1 MSKKIYKNI
10 LFKYFAKLDTK
21 THLNIWKILLKY
33 SDIKNK
39 YNYNHIL
46 EEVNKSPE
54 SVKNIDIIQLDI
66 IRTSF
71 DTEEE
76 SKRKKIGNMLKAIS
90 KELPSLNY
98 CQGMNQIAAFL
109 LDVCDYNEEEAF
121 YIFLSL
127 MIDSVYSTL
136 FKNELEN
143 LNIIFYQFERILSHA
158 LPEIYSHL
166 KDNKITPGFFISP
179 WFITIFTDAFV
190 DKKEIN
196 NKKIIMK
203 IFDLFILQG
212 WKAIIKIGI
221 SLLKFNENI
230 ILQTPVEE
238 LLNFLTND
246 IIKTKFFDKNNLES
260 VMKADFEIYISRNT
274 LDEIKEQYNIKK
286 NITSLK

>member
-1 MSKKIYKNI
+1 
-10 LFKYFAKLDTK
+10 
-21 THLNIWKILLKY
+21 
-33 SDIKNK
+33 
-39 YNYNHIL
+39 
-46 EEVNKSPE
+46 
-54 SVKNIDIIQLDI
+54 
-66 IRTSF
+66 
-71 DTEEE
+71 
-76 SKRKKIGNMLKAIS
+76 
-90 KELPSLNY
+90 
-98 CQGMNQIAAFL
+98 
-109 LDVCDYNEEEAF
+109 
-121 YIFLSL
+121 

-166 KDNKITPGFFISP
+166 KDNKITPGFFVSP

-196 NKKIIMK
+196 NKNIIMK
-203 IFDLFILQG
+203 IFDFFILQG

-286 NITSLK
+286 NISSLK